1 MLFKVT
7 TDPAPPNPKVS
18 DTEFKLFFPSINRS
32 GEWCTIEPF
41 IQMAE
46 DQEIIPAISQEF
58 YDVLETEY
66 QSSGTIADTN
76 KAYTFRLLRT
86 ALAHYAMAIGMP
98 MLNMRMGDG
107 GVAENSSN
115 DIIPVRQW
123 VFQGSRWEI
132 LKQAY
137 KYLDMALAHMESQV
151 SAANVDYDTF
161 ANSDAYTIS
170 ARFDNIGGLRIRA
183 PVTMAGVKV
192 GRVSDI
198 GFDKET
204 FEAVVELE
212 ISSDYR
218 ILPFDTSASILTA
231 GLLGENYIGLDAG
244 SDTEVLSEGDE
255 VTFTQGALVLENLI
269 GQFVA
274 SQGD

>member
-1 MLFKVT
+1 MK
-7 TDPAPPNPKVS
+7 A
-18 DTEFKLFFPSINRS
+18 RQ
-32 GEWCTIEPF
+32 IEVGVGIF
-41 IQMAE
+41 I
-46 DQEIIPAISQEF
+46 
-58 YDVLETEY
+58 
-66 QSSGTIADTN
+66 
-76 KAYTFRLLRT
+76 LLG
-86 ALAHYAMAIGMP
+86 LAGLIF
-98 MLNMRMGDG
+98 L
-107 GVAENSSN
+107 S
-115 DIIPVRQW
+115 
-123 VFQGSRWEI
+123 
-132 LKQAY
+132 L
-137 KYLDMALAHMESQV
+137 QV
-151 SAANVDYDTF
+151 SGLSQTSY
-161 ANSDAYTIS
+161 SDAYTIS

>member
-1 MLFKVT
+1 MK
-7 TDPAPPNPKVS
+7 ARK
-18 DTEFKLFFPSINRS
+18 
-32 GEWCTIEPF
+32 IEVGVGIF
-41 IQMAE
+41 I
-46 DQEIIPAISQEF
+46 
-58 YDVLETEY
+58 
-66 QSSGTIADTN
+66 
-76 KAYTFRLLRT
+76 LLG
-86 ALAHYAMAIGMP
+86 LAGLIF
-98 MLNMRMGDG
+98 L
-107 GVAENSSN
+107 S
-115 DIIPVRQW
+115 
-123 VFQGSRWEI
+123 
-132 LKQAY
+132 L
-137 KYLDMALAHMESQV
+137 QV
-151 SAANVDYDTF
+151 SGLSQTSY
-161 ANSDAYTIS
+161 SDAYTIS

>member
-1 MLFKVT
+1 MK
-7 TDPAPPNPKVS
+7 A
-18 DTEFKLFFPSINRS
+18 RQ
-32 GEWCTIEPF
+32 IEVRVGIF
-41 IQMAE
+41 I
-46 DQEIIPAISQEF
+46 
-58 YDVLETEY
+58 
-66 QSSGTIADTN
+66 
-76 KAYTFRLLRT
+76 LLG
-86 ALAHYAMAIGMP
+86 LAGLIF
-98 MLNMRMGDG
+98 L
-107 GVAENSSN
+107 S
-115 DIIPVRQW
+115 
-123 VFQGSRWEI
+123 
-132 LKQAY
+132 L
-137 KYLDMALAHMESQV
+137 QV
-151 SAANVDYDTF
+151 SGLSQTSY
-161 ANSDAYTIS
+161 SDAYTIS